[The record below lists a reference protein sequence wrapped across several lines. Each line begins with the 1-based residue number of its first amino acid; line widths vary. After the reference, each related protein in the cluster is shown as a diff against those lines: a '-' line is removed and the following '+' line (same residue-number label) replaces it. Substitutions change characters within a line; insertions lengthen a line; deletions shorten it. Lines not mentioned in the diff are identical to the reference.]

1 MKGLDRVRK
10 KLISD
15 DGASLMLALLF
26 FLVCAVGGA
35 VILASATASAGR
47 VSSLKDVDRQQEE
60 YAVDSAAALLK
71 SELEKDSV
79 YIKVTRTS
87 PGFSNINEV
96 PNDSAGGWT
105 SSIEG
110 ICDANGNVKEKSD
123 KFDFM
128 EKFISNRLNKGSVDY
143 DTNDYLT
150 HTAISSQT
158 PVLEITVEN
167 QSNYPVICA
176 TPSLSGDSQDTLKIT
191 LKKKNSGNEDDSIM
205 NGNEKGSYTNTI
217 TGKMQIETV
226 AEQVHIISPE
236 ENEREDKEFYQT
248 RTKIVKYSWTDLTI
262 GK

>member
-35 VILASATASAGR
+35 VILASATVSAGR
-47 VSSLKDVDRQQEE
+47 ASSLQDVERHQEE

-87 PGFSNINEV
+87 PGFSNIHEV
-96 PNDSAGGWT
+96 PDDSAEGWKST
-105 SSIEG
+105 IDG
-110 ICDANGNVKEKSD
+110 ICDATGKVKENPS
-123 KFDFM
+123 DFM
-128 EKFISNRLNKGSVDY
+128 EKFILQRLNRSSVNY
-143 DTNDYLT
+143 DSNDYLKVSEV
-150 HTAISSQT
+150 SSQT

-167 QSNYPVICA
+167 QSDYPVICA
-176 TPSLSGDSQDTLKIT
+176 TPSLSGDSKDILKIT
-191 LKKKNSGNEDDSIM
+191 LKKRDSVE
-205 NGNEKGSYTNTI
+205 NGSYTSTI
-217 TGKMQIETV
+217 TGKMQVETA

-236 ENEREDKEFYQT
+236 ENGTDDQQFHQT